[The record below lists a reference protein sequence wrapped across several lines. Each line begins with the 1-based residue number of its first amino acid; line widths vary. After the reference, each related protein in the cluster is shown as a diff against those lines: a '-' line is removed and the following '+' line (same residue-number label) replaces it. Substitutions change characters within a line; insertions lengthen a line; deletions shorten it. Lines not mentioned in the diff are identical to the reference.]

1 MPVAKQ
7 RVVSSA
13 HLAAGASPGL
23 SELEFGLTL
32 AMRGFERWMVRCMAA
47 AGVRG
52 LSPMDVLILHTVRH
66 RDRPKRLADIA
77 LVLDIEEP
85 HIAAYSVSKLEGAKL
100 VATSRAGKDK
110 MVAATE
116 HGAAVCAR
124 YADIREQLLVDT
136 VRASGPDDDVL
147 AEIAAVLRGLSGT
160 YHQAARS
167 ATTL

>member
-1 MPVAKQ
+1 MPKQ

-47 AGVRG
+47 AGVPG
-52 LSPMDVLILHTVRH
+52 LSPMDVLILHTVQH

-85 HIAAYSVSKLEGAKL
+85 HIAAYAVRKLEGAKL
-100 VATSRAGKDK
+100 VTTSRTGKDK
-110 MVAATE
+110 VVAATE

-124 YADIREQLLVDT
+124 YAGIREQLLVET
-136 VRASGPDDDVL
+136 MRAGGPADDVL
-147 AEIAAVLRGLSGT
+147 TEMAGVLRALSGT

>member
-1 MPVAKQ
+1 M
-7 RVVSSA
+7 
-13 HLAAGASPGL
+13 
-23 SELEFGLTL
+23 
-32 AMRGFERWMVRCMAA
+32 
-47 AGVRG
+47 
-52 LSPMDVLILHTVRH
+52 
-66 RDRPKRLADIA
+66 
-77 LVLDIEEP
+77 LDIEEP
-85 HIAAYSVSKLEGAKL
+85 HIAAYAVRKLEGAKL
-100 VATSRAGKDK
+100 VTTSRTGKDK
-110 MVAATE
+110 VVAATE